1 MAALR
6 TGVNWFAKPP
16 FQAVAVQA
24 AITFTMGGLQIDE
37 RARLGAL
44 EVLEGFG
51 HALLCKEHVDQALI
65 SVALLNAR
73 AMATMNRLHLGHR
86 GPTDVISFGFGAA
99 EGTGVV
105 GDIYVCPS
113 VARQNAKVHR
123 CGVREELLRL
133 VVHGVLHV
141 LGHDHPVDERREHS
155 AMWKRQEQLL
165 VRVLARTA

>member
-1 MAALR
+1 MSGRASGAL
-6 TGVNWFAKPP
+6 GV
-16 FQAVAVQA
+16 AVATDGVRTPVSSTRIA
-24 AITFTMGGLQIDE
+24 HAVRLVL
-37 RARLGAL
+37 RA
-44 EVLEGFG
+44 ENVE
-51 HALLCKEHVDQALI
+51 QALI

-141 LGHDHPVDERREHS
+141 LGHDHPVDDRREHS